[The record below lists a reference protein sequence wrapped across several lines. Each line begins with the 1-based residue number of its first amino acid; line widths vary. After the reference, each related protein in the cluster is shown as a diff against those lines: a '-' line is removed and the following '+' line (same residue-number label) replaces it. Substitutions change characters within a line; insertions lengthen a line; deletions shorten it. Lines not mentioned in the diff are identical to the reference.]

1 MIKFIARAVLVLLAN
16 AAGIILA
23 TVLLSGFSIYLSG
36 FITSVVFFT
45 IFELLF
51 EPFIVKMAVR
61 YLPALRGGIA
71 LVTTFVGLLLTSLF
85 TSGLEIQGLSTWLLA
100 SLIIW
105 ITVVIMGVVLP
116 MFLFRNILQTAKSS
130 RSSRENL

>member
-16 AAGIILA
+16 ATGIILA

>member
-16 AAGIILA
+16 ATGIILA
-23 TVLLSGFSIYLSG
+23 TVLLSGFSVHLSG